1 MHSISAMI
9 VRLKNTKKTP
19 ISTLKKSKNF
29 KEGKSMQV
37 HFSECSP
44 LINLKIKEKFQDEN
58 KKSLHKNPILILL
71 MMLILI
77 YYVGFIKREP

>member
-1 MHSISAMI
+1 MI
-9 VRLKNTKKTP
+9 VRLKNNKKTP

-44 LINLKIKEKFQDEN
+44 PDQLKKSKKSFKVKIKN
-58 KKSLHKNPILILL
+58 
-71 MMLILI
+71 
-77 YYVGFIKREP
+77 YFIKIQFLFF